1 MAVSYE
7 CEQCNSPRVPP
18 SAGSVSSKRRAFAR
32 LPSLVPKPRAHGG
45 TANFALECESELDGR
60 GTAPHV
66 SSDQETWRPEVIPN
80 NGQQSPLSPL
90 HRQRQFR
97 LPMHKALGHRSF
109 HHHRLQTVVD
119 TNTCLDSADDLRI
132 DFKSDSRFAREVGDL
147 ETRKQTSTGV
157 RYLHRQFGRHLGPWQ
172 SILGRFGDR
181 VSNAKV

>member
-1 MAVSYE
+1 MRAVQFTS
-7 CEQCNSPRVPP
+7 STVPP

-80 NGQQSPLSPL
+80 NGQQSPSHHCTVSDNFGCRCTKPWELSSSST
-90 HRQRQFR
+90 
-97 LPMHKALGHRSF
+97 ADGGGGY
-109 HHHRLQTVVD
+109 
-119 TNTCLDSADDLRI
+119 TCLDSADDLRI